1 MDELIPSDVQHFILK
16 RIDSIAEL
24 EAMLLLSGHSGQAW
38 STPDVAR
45 RLYVN
50 EQETATVLAR
60 LQGEGLVVAQPGDPP
75 TYRYQPIT
83 PELEEIA
90 RRVLDSYQ
98 KHLVPVTN
106 LVHSKPRTRIQE
118 FADAFKLRKD
128 EPRKDD

>member
-1 MDELIPSDVQHFILK
+1 MDELIPSDVQQFILK

-24 EAMLLLSGHSGQAW
+24 EAMLLLSGHPEQAW
-38 STPDVAR
+38 RTPDVAR

-60 LQGEGLVVAQPGDPP
+60 LQGEGLVVVQPGDPP